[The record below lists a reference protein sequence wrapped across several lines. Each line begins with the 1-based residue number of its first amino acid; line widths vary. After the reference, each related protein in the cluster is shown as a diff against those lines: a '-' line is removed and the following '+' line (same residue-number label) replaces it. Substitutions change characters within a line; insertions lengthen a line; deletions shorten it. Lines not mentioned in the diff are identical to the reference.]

1 MTMFLAPYTAIADID
16 GSPLDAGFLF
26 FGEYGKDPE
35 LFPVEVF
42 WDADFTVPAAQPI
55 RTRSGYPVRN
65 GSPTKIYLKA
75 TQHSIAIKNR
85 KGAFVLVDF
94 KNKGWLDSLIITWSG
109 RTQTDKNKENI
120 SVLDFGAKGS
130 NTRLGS
136 AYSALA
142 EAQATYPTAKSLND
156 TFDIVAFEKALIAH
170 NTVHIPNGTY
180 HFNRELRLGSNTS
193 LIGSGIKSTKIL

>member
-1 MTMFLAPYTAIADID
+1 ALDQLENYYSYLMRKLAEIA
-16 GSPLDAGFLF
+16 
-26 FGEYGKDPE
+26 
-35 LFPVEVF
+35 V
-42 WDADFTVPAAQPI
+42 
-55 RTRSGYPVRN
+55 SG
-65 GSPTKIYLKA
+65 
-75 TQHSIAIKNR
+75 
-85 KGAFVLVDF
+85 
-94 KNKGWLDSLIITWSG
+94 GWLDSVVTTWSG
-109 RTQTDKNKENI
+109 RTQEDKNKENI

-193 LIGSGIKSTKIL
+193 LIGSGIKSTKILMTADAYTKSCGITTIGCTRNNTTAIQSEFITLKDFT